1 MDAVRYVHSC
11 IFNTPNRTKKVM
23 KTVPY
28 KWQSTV
34 PVTFMH
40 NYIYQTSNHR
50 KIVRN
55 SVTGPEFGIPSS
67 TTSSTTGEFVTK
79 LIQLNKEKMQKQRWD
94 AAMKVEN
101 IHTSKTKGTKTRK
114 NTSKAKRSVVQR
126 TTTNGLFLDTNYP
139 CLSIYGKMDRD
150 LDYAIK
156 HLARNGVLI
165 DFHDMKTTEDRLIVT
180 DLGKEKY
187 VATPEKDRQ
196 MGDRIYLSLHYGPQW
211 KQKHKIVVRAPH
223 WRHML
228 LINTFTFS
236 NAVKKMYPTNGKTSI
251 SHICNDY

>member
-23 KTVPY
+23 KTVPC
-28 KWQSTV
+28 KWKSTV
-34 PVTFMH
+34 PVTVRH

-67 TTSSTTGEFVTK
+67 TTGEFVTK

-94 AAMKVEN
+94 AAMQVEK
-101 IHTSKTKGTKTRK
+101 IRASKTKGTKTRK
-114 NTSKAKRSVVQR
+114 NTSKAKKSVVQR
-126 TTTNGLFLDTNYP
+126 TTNGLFLDTNYP
-139 CLSIYGKMDRD
+139 CLSIYGEMDRD

-165 DFHDMKTTEDRLIVT
+165 DFHDMKPIEDRLIVT
-180 DLGKEKY
+180 DLGKKKY
-187 VATPEKDRQ
+187 VATPEKERQ
-196 MGDRIYLSLHYGPQW
+196 MGDIIYLSLHYGPQW

-236 NAVKKMYPTNGKTSI
+236 NVVKKMYPKNG
-251 SHICNDY
+251 

>member
-34 PVTFMH
+34 PVTFRH

-55 SVTGPEFGIPSS
+55 SVTVPEFGIPSS

-94 AAMKVEN
+94 AAMQVEK
-101 IHTSKTKGTKTRK
+101 IRASKTKGTKTRK
-114 NTSKAKRSVVQR
+114 NTSKAKKSVVQR

-139 CLSIYGKMDRD
+139 CLSIYGE
-150 LDYAIK
+150 IK
-156 HLARNGVLI
+156 HLARNGVMI
-165 DFHDMKTTEDRLIVT
+165 DFHDMKPIEERLIVT
-180 DLGKEKY
+180 DLGKKNTLLLPRKTGKWETKFIL
-187 VATPEKDRQ
+187 VCT
-196 MGDRIYLSLHYGPQW
+196 MGLNGSKNI
-211 KQKHKIVVRAPH
+211 
-223 WRHML
+223 
-228 LINTFTFS
+228 
-236 NAVKKMYPTNGKTSI
+236 MYYSDH
-251 SHICNDY
+251 SH